1 MSTISE
7 RPSASVLIWRV
18 VLRNSRSLL
27 IAYAVVTLI
36 LAALQRSLIYHPH
49 RVREVSAKELGWET
63 GRVVPLRVTVS
74 DNAVLHGWHVLPPGR
89 SARDVRESDQELKL
103 GRPVVLFFSGNGGDR
118 GGRSEWFEMLSEC
131 GCDVFAFD
139 YRGYAENEGA
149 PSEAAFAADAQAIWK
164 HLTTDRGVAANRI
177 VLFGE
182 SLGGGVAIRLAS
194 EACEAKTPPRGLIVR
209 STFTSMVDVGSHHY
223 PWLPVG
229 LVLVDRYP
237 SLERMPRVTCPLLV
251 MHGQRD
257 TIVPFEHG
265 RRLFDAALAKATTG
279 IAKRFLDLPTSDHN
293 DVATTAESA
302 VRRALREFLSD
313 IGQR

>member
-1 MSTISE
+1 MSTVPE
-7 RPSASVLIWRV
+7 RPRASVLIWRV
-18 VLRNSRSLL
+18 VLRNSRLL
-27 IAYAVVTLI
+27 LVAYCVVTLM
-36 LAALQRSLIYHPH
+36 LAVLQRSLIYHPE

-63 GRVVPLRVTVS
+63 GRVVPVQVTSS
-74 DNAVLHGWHVLPPGR
+74 DNVVLHGWHVLPPGR
-89 SARDVRESDQELKL
+89 SAKSDADSARELKV
-103 GRPVVLFFSGNGGDR
+103 GRPVVLFFPGNGGDR
-118 GGRSEWFEMLSEC
+118 GGRSEWFEVLSEC

-194 EACEAKTPPRGLIVR
+194 EVCEAKTPPRGLIVR
-209 STFTSMVDVGSHHY
+209 STFLSMADTGSYHY
-223 PWLPVG
+223 PWLPVR
-229 LVLVDRYP
+229 LILVDRYP
-237 SLERMPRVTCPLLV
+237 SVDRIPKVTCPLLV
-251 MHGQRD
+251 IHGRRD

-265 RRLFDAALAKATTG
+265 RRLFDAAPANAMSG

-293 DVATTAESA
+293 DVTTTAESA
-302 VRRALREFLSD
+302 VRRAIGAFLSD
-313 IGQR
+313 IGKR